1 MEPGAP
7 SLLVALTTGIAS
19 AVVRVTGTIGPSTA
33 VDAPASV
40 RAVVS
45 FVLVLAFG
53 GVLLLRYEEFVDRSI
68 DASRDR
74 LLVSVVYGAVA
85 YGLVGFVSLYGYTQ
99 LVRLGV
105 GGAVLSVVSLAAG
118 IGAVFALA
126 GLGFLVVGTLVTE
139 LNGPRQPWTG
149 LVVGAAASAVA
160 WLVLPTLAG
169 VVAWFLV
176 TAVGIGGA
184 TRKWV
189 HATRDERAVVEG

>member
-1 MEPGAP
+1 
-7 SLLVALTTGIAS
+7 
-19 AVVRVTGTIGPSTA
+19 
-33 VDAPASV
+33 
-40 RAVVS
+40 
-45 FVLVLAFG
+45 
-53 GVLLLRYEEFVDRSI
+53 
-68 DASRDR
+68 
-74 LLVSVVYGAVA
+74 
-85 YGLVGFVSLYGYTQ
+85 
-99 LVRLGV
+99 
-105 GGAVLSVVSLAAG
+105 VLSVVSLAAG

-189 HATRDERAVVEG
+189 HATRDERAVAEG

>member
-1 MEPGAP
+1 MEPGVP
-7 SLLVALTTGIAS
+7 SLFVALTTGTAS
-19 AVVRVTGTIGPSTA
+19 AVVAVTGSIGPSTA
-33 VDAPASV
+33 IDAPASV

-53 GVLLLRYEEFVDRSI
+53 GVLLSRYEGFVDRSI

>member
-1 MEPGAP
+1 MEPGVP
-7 SLLVALTTGIAS
+7 SLFVALTTGTAS
-19 AVVRVTGTIGPSTA
+19 AVVAVTGSIGPSTA
-33 VDAPASV
+33 IDAPASV

-53 GVLLLRYEEFVDRSI
+53 GVLLSRYEGFVDRSI

-105 GGAVLSVVSLAAG
+105 GGAVLSVVSLAVG
-118 IGAVFALA
+118 VGAVFTLA

-149 LVVGAAASAVA
+149 LVIGAAVSAVA
-160 WLVLPTLAG
+160 WLALPTLAG